1 MSDQTLQGDPGDV
14 CRGRLVLKTMEDEM
28 PQRSSS
34 ASPEN
39 IRLTMGFFLGML
51 FGVIL
56 QIVASWIEGPVATL
70 VLIGLI
76 IVLLSFSAG
85 RSSRSSG

>member
-1 MSDQTLQGDPGDV
+1 
-14 CRGRLVLKTMEDEM
+14 M

-39 IRLTMGFFLGML
+39 IRLTVGFFLGML

-56 QIVASWIEGPVATL
+56 QIVASWIEGPAATAIL
-70 VLIGLI
+70 LGLI
-76 IVLLSFSAG
+76 IVFLSFSVG
-85 RSSRSSG
+85 RSSRQT